1 MRLVWDAVST
11 FINSVALSL
20 KSGTI
25 VKNKLEMEFEFK
37 FIFKHKPAK
46 VGESISLERDDF
58 NSIYFKGNWMTV
70 YDRNGDGCT
79 VRFPMTAKLRLKWSS
94 PCYDRQEDGTVVQKK
109 KNLYRTITVVSC
121 KSTSIADTT
130 ALDLC

>member
-25 VKNKLEMEFEFK
+25 VKNKLEMEFEFSLFK

-46 VGESISLERDDF
+46 VGERISLERDDF

-79 VRFPMTAKLRLKWSS
+79 VSFPMTAKLRLKWSS
-94 PCYDRQEDGTVVQKK
+94 PYVYDRQEDGTVVQKK
-109 KNLYRTITVVSC
+109 RTFTELLQLFLVKVRV
-121 KSTSIADTT
+121 
-130 ALDLC
+130 